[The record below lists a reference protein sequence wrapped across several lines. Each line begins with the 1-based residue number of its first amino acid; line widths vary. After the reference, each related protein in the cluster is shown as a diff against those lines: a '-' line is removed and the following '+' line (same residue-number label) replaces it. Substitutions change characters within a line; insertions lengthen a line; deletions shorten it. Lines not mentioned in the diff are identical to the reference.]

1 MLIQRLLLVIG
12 GLALLAGIVLAV
24 IWLRSSGPSAPT
36 PEEPKVAQAAVLVA
50 ARPLAAR
57 TLLRADDIKW
67 QDMALDKAPQGS
79 LVRGKANEA
88 DFVGAAVSS
97 SYDTGEPLVLASLIK
112 PTDPGFL
119 PAVLG
124 PGMRA
129 VSIAVGGTAE
139 GGAGLVAPGDHVDL
153 LLTQSFT
160 EASLALGN
168 RSVAETVLQ
177 NLRVI
182 AIDQTVGD
190 IAKTKS
196 QEPKGG
202 AADPHVSKT
211 VTLEVTPRQA
221 EQLMVAVQLGK
232 VELSL
237 RSLASGD
244 ETPPATATGTQ
255 PAAAEAGTGLP
266 PTWGY
271 EVSPALKAFG
281 RGGAKPAPEAPAAGS
296 EGPRA
301 AHVVEIMRGTSREL
315 RCFDARNVS
324 IPNCGLPEGEAQTA
338 PPVAAAAPAP
348 GPAPAAA
355 AAPARAAAPAPVNRF
370 PAPKP

>member
-1 MLIQRLLLVIG
+1 MLIQRLLLAIG
-12 GLALLAGIVLAV
+12 GIALLAGIVLAV
-24 IWLRSSGPSAPT
+24 IWLRSPGPSGPT
-36 PEEPKVAQAAVLVA
+36 PEQPKAAQAAVLVA

-79 LVRGKANEA
+79 LARGQANEA
-88 DFVGAAVSS
+88 DFVGAAVSR
-97 SYDTGEPLVLASLIK
+97 SYNAGEPLILGTLIK

-129 VSIAVGGTAE
+129 VSIAVGGAAE

-153 LLTQSFT
+153 LLTQNFT
-160 EASLALGN
+160 EANLARGS

-182 AIDQTVGD
+182 AIDQTVGE
-190 IAKTKS
+190 IAKTKN

-202 AADPHVSKT
+202 AAEPHVSKT
-211 VTLEVTPRQA
+211 VTLEVTPAQA

-237 RSLASGD
+237 RSLDSG
-244 ETPPATATGTQ
+244 GQ
-255 PAAAEAGTGLP
+255 AAASAAPGTGLP
-266 PTWGY
+266 PTWAY

-281 RGGAKPAPEAPAAGS
+281 QEGPKQNAPAAAGAATGGG
-296 EGPRA
+296 EGPKA
-301 AHVVEIMRGTSREL
+301 AHVVEIMRGTKSEL
-315 RCFDARNVS
+315 RCFDAHNIT
-324 IPNCGLPEGEAQTA
+324 IPNCGLPEAAQAETQAA
-338 PPVAAAAPAP
+338 PAAAAPAP
-348 GPAPAAA
+348 PPAPAPAPAAA
-355 AAPARAAAPAPVNRF
+355 TRGQATKR
-370 PAPKP
+370 

>member
-1 MLIQRLLLVIG
+1 MLIQRLLLAIG
-12 GLALLAGIVLAV
+12 GLALLAGVVLAV
-24 IWLRSSGPSAPT
+24 LWLRSPGPSAPT
-36 PEEPKVAQAAVLVA
+36 PEQPKVAQQSVLAA

-57 TLLRADDIKW
+57 TLLRADDMKW
-67 QDMALDKAPQGS
+67 QDMPLENAPQGA

-88 DFVGAAVSS
+88 DFIGAAVSR
-97 SYDTGEPLVLASLIK
+97 SYNVGDPLVLATLIK

-129 VSIAVGGTAE
+129 VSIAVAGTAE

-160 EASLALGN
+160 QASLALGA
-168 RSVAETVLQ
+168 RSVSETVLQ
-177 NLRVI
+177 DLRVI

-190 IAKTKS
+190 IAKTKNP
-196 QEPKGG
+196 EAKGG
-202 AADPHVSKT
+202 AAEPHVSKT

-221 EQLMVAVQLGK
+221 EELMVAVQLGK

-237 RSLASGD
+237 RSLASG
-244 ETPPATATGTQ
+244 EETATGAQ
-255 PAAAEAGTGLP
+255 PVSAEAGASLP

-281 RGGAKPAPEAPAAGS
+281 SAGTIKPSEPENAGAA
-296 EGPRA
+296 EGPKA
-301 AHVVEIMRGTSREL
+301 AHVVEIMRGTNREL
-315 RCFDARNVS
+315 RCFDAHNISV
-324 IPNCGLPEGEAQTA
+324 PNCGLPEGEAQASVAT
-338 PPVAAAAPAP
+338 PAAA
-348 GPAPAAA
+348 AAA
-355 AAPARAAAPAPVNRF
+355 AAPAASAAAPAPAAAQ
-370 PAPKP
+370 PAKGAQPYKK

>member
-1 MLIQRLLLVIG
+1 MLLQRLLLAIG
-12 GLALLAGIVLAV
+12 GIALLAGIVLAV
-24 IWLRSSGPSAPT
+24 IWLRSGGPSAPT
-36 PEEPKVAQAAVLVA
+36 PEQPKTAQAGVLVA

-57 TLLRADDIKW
+57 TLLRADDIRW

-79 LVRGKANEA
+79 LARGQANEA
-88 DFVGAAVSS
+88 DFVGAAVSR
-97 SYDTGEPLVLASLIK
+97 SYDTGEPLTLGTLIK

-129 VSIAVGGTAE
+129 VSIAVGGAAE

-160 EASLALGN
+160 EASLARGS

-190 IAKTKS
+190 IAKTKN
-196 QEPKGG
+196 QEAKGG
-202 AADPHVSKT
+202 ASDPHVSKT

-221 EQLMVAVQLGK
+221 EELMVAVQLGK

-237 RSLASGD
+237 RSLDSGVQA
-244 ETPPATATGTQ
+244 TPPATAGATQ

-266 PTWGY
+266 PTWAY

-281 RGGAKPAPEAPAAGS
+281 QESAKQNAPAATGGG
-296 EGPRA
+296 EGPKA
-301 AHVVEIMRGTSREL
+301 AHVVEIMRGTKSEL
-315 RCFDARNVS
+315 RCFDAHNVT
-324 IPNCGLPEGEAQTA
+324 IPNCGLPEAAQAEAQAA
-338 PPVAAAAPAP
+338 PAAAAPAP
-348 GPAPAAA
+348 APAPAPAAA
-355 AAPARAAAPAPVNRF
+355 PAAATRGQ
-370 PAPKP
+370 APKR